1 MARMY
6 FGFLNCLLFSVC
18 LMACMD
24 LMKAYPDTQ
33 NGVEVTPS
41 LDLDNLDLDLDQEDN
56 LDLNLEA
63 EDSKTTK
70 ALPLTTGNPP
80 KDLSLKL
87 YNLDLDQPSIDDLG
101 LDLFEK
107 ADKSS
112 SINENRPEAKVE
124 PDSNSP
130 IKLNNITSKPEQDN
144 INNDDIKVEY
154 NETESIDLLDDLNL
168 SKNVPESDLFLE
180 EDDDNVELA
189 EDDKV
194 ITTEKPSVDRENN
207 SNYKT
212 EAGKTEDLVKAKDE
226 IGLSNLIAPED
237 EDKHYQYKDRQ
248 GAKGVRT
255 SDKFREDDHLQNL
268 SPSKQIQRSS
278 NRKTL
283 LKSQDD
289 IIREGSQEHEDSKTL
304 SIKNGNVLLKSKT
317 ANLEEES
324 KLVPDKPDATD
335 SNIESS
341 KDKSPLPNNPDHDTI
356 SLSKEGTPVK
366 EQGRKAKDGLLQ
378 KLSSLNEKNF
388 LNQENEN
395 LKNQSQADKETV
407 DQLETKHIS
416 VKAKGRKE
424 ADFGLALQDNV
435 QDSRGTDR
443 IDTNLPSLAKEED
456 TNSDSLKTLIVPP
469 YRSND
474 RRLNERKSKLPSFSQ
489 KSKSKDNYTFQPN
502 LPFVVDQQDYTFTD
516 TKLLQYNRKK
526 SENEYINKKV
536 TLADDYKEESKGRVT
551 TQFTSNSKELLA
563 DKFKSKQD
571 FHISHKNSNERTNF
585 GLPKINQN
593 VKNSTIKSPLP
604 DDDKLES
611 LETETE
617 LSLSKENE
625 LQSKDRD
632 NQILSETFDNEL
644 ESKEMSTKSK
654 LNELEGKL
662 IETESPQLMDT
673 DKERKKVNTQ
683 SAQTNEDEQGNDTE
697 LPQPNNDKL
706 KIKQI
711 DNEAP
716 QPNDDELES
725 KPIDTKLP
733 QLNDDKFKSKQID
746 NEAPQPNDD
755 ELESK
760 PIDTELPQFKDDEL
774 ESKQTDTETPQ
785 PNDDELESKPID
797 TELPQFKDDELE
809 SKQIDTE
816 SSQPNDVEL
825 ESKQID
831 TETPQPNDDK
841 LESKPIDT
849 KLPQSNDDELESKQ
863 IDTESSQPND
873 DKLESKPIDTELLQ
887 SKDDELESKQ
897 IDTEAPHHNNNVLE
911 SKHIDTEAPQ
921 PDDVEL
927 ESKQIDTKL
936 PLSYDDDLESKQIDT
951 KLPKPSDDE
960 FESKDTDNKIVKLQ
974 LPGKES
980 NRLDE
985 KKDSFDSENEESP
998 GEDIVN
1004 RQLSSYKNNLNV
1016 SRSQEN
1022 KNSYKGDIGNKPL
1035 EDENETEREGDDEN
1049 YTDNNDDNEESK
1061 SDYVNREGEEVDETP
1076 EEDDH
1081 DIEPDEHYDTNKWF
1095 KPGNKEKVAA
1105 DIDNTENVVDD
1116 FDEDEIRKQ
1125 ANFSKHPTAPSSMVL
1140 LYTWMIVAILIVV
1153 VGISTY
1159 QSRCKGLKFPFL
1171 SKKSSHGEDKKRLLD
1186 HEFV

>member
-1 MARMY
+1 
-6 FGFLNCLLFSVC
+6 
-18 LMACMD
+18 MACMD
-24 LMKAYPDTQ
+24 LMKAYPETQ
-33 NGVEVTPS
+33 NGVEVTQS
-41 LDLDNLDLDLDQEDN
+41 LDLDNLDLDQEDN

-112 SINENRPEAKVE
+112 SITENRPEAKVE

-130 IKLNNITSKPEQDN
+130 IKLNNINITSKPEQDN

-168 SKNVPESDLFLE
+168 SKNVPEPDLFLE
-180 EDDDNVELA
+180 EDDDNEELA
-189 EDDKV
+189 EDNKV
-194 ITTEKPSVDRENN
+194 ITTEKPSVDREDN

-212 EAGKTEDLVKAKDE
+212 EAGKTEDLVKAKDKT
-226 IGLSNLIAPED
+226 GLSNLIARED

-248 GAKGVRT
+248 GAKGVRN
-255 SDKFREDDHLQNL
+255 SDKFREDDHLLQNL
-268 SPSKQIQRSS
+268 SQSKQIQRSS
-278 NRKTL
+278 DRKTL
-283 LKSQDD
+283 LKTQDD

-317 ANLEEES
+317 ALKDETQLGQKKADRSVLLKIKPNLKEES
-324 KLVPDKPDATD
+324 KFVPDKPDATD

-356 SLSKEGTPVK
+356 SLSIEGTPVK

-395 LKNQSQADKETV
+395 FKNQSQADKETV

-435 QDSRGTDR
+435 QDSQGTDR

-456 TNSDSLKTLIVPP
+456 KNSDSLKTLIVPP

-474 RRLNERKSKLPSFSQ
+474 RRYNERKSKLPSFSQ
-489 KSKSKDNYTFQPN
+489 KSKSKDNDTFQPN

-516 TKLLQYNRKK
+516 TKLLQYIRKK
-526 SENEYINKKV
+526 SENEYIDKKV
-536 TLADDYKEESKGRVT
+536 TLTDDYKEESKDRVT
-551 TQFTSNSKELLA
+551 TQFPSNSKELLA

-571 FHISHKNSNERTNF
+571 FHISHKNSNEITNF

-593 VKNSTIKSPLP
+593 VKNSNIKSPLP

-625 LQSKDRD
+625 LQSKDSD

-644 ESKEMSTKSK
+644 ESKEISTKSK
-654 LNELEGKL
+654 LNELEDKL
-662 IETESPQLMDT
+662 IETKSPQLMDT

-697 LPQPNNDKL
+697 LPQPNDDKL
-706 KIKQI
+706 
-711 DNEAP
+711 
-716 QPNDDELES
+716 
-725 KPIDTKLP
+725 
-733 QLNDDKFKSKQID
+733 KSKQI
-746 NEAPQPNDD
+746 
-755 ELESK
+755 
-760 PIDTELPQFKDDEL
+760 
-774 ESKQTDTETPQ
+774 DTETPQ
-785 PNDDELESKPID
+785 PNGD
-797 TELPQFKDDELE
+797 
-809 SKQIDTE
+809 
-816 SSQPNDVEL
+816 EL

-831 TETPQPNDDK
+831 TETPQPNDDE
-841 LESKPIDT
+841 LESIHIDTELPKPNDDDLDSKQIDT
-849 KLPQSNDDELESKQ
+849 KLPK
-863 IDTESSQPND
+863 PND
-873 DKLESKPIDTELLQ
+873 DDLD
-887 SKDDELESKQ
+887 
-897 IDTEAPHHNNNVLE
+897 
-911 SKHIDTEAPQ
+911 
-921 PDDVEL
+921 
-927 ESKQIDTKL
+927 SKQIDTKL
-936 PLSYDDDLESKQIDT
+936 PLSYDDELDSKQINT

-960 FESKDTDNKIVKLQ
+960 FESKQIDTELLKPSGDELESKDTDNRNVKLQ

-985 KKDSFDSENEESP
+985 KKDSFDSEIEESP
-998 GEDIVN
+998 GEDFIN

-1035 EDENETEREGDDEN
+1035 EDENETERERDDEN
-1049 YTDNNDDNEESK
+1049 YTDFNNDDNEETK

-1076 EEDDH
+1076 EENDH